1 MVYIC
6 ADDYG
11 MTEKSCGRIEECVKN
26 GVLNRISIFPNTSLS
41 DIKDRIKYINAS
53 LSAHINLVEGKP
65 VSPAENV
72 SLITDKRGY
81 FRYSFI
87 GLLALSLSPERKEL
101 ERQIYTEISAQLARW
116 STEIAPGKPLEIDS
130 HQHTHM
136 IPLIFKILMRVI
148 KDKGYDVKYI
158 RIPTEPVLPYI
169 KELSL
174 YKTYS
179 LINTVKQFLLKFFG
193 LINKRALK
201 KSNINSALFMG
212 ILFSGNMDEYRVNKI
227 LPHYLKL
234 CEKTGRDAELLFHP
248 GYIEKDEE
256 LFDTGKQSFNKFY
269 HSPGRKTEYAT
280 LKNLIIKQEIL
291 K

>member
-26 GVLNRISIFPNTSLS
+26 GVLNRISILPNSSLS
-41 DIKDRIKYINAS
+41 DIKERIKYINAS

-248 GYIEKDEE
+248 GYIEKGEE

>member
-41 DIKDRIKYINAS
+41 DIKERIKYINAS

-101 ERQIYTEISAQLARW
+101 ERQIYTEISAQLACW

-158 RIPTEPVLPYI
+158 RIPTEPVIPYL

-248 GYIEKDEE
+248 GYIEKGEE
-256 LFDTGKQSFNKFY
+256 LFDTEKQSFNKFY

>member
-41 DIKDRIKYINAS
+41 DIKERIKYINAS

-65 VSPAENV
+65 VSPVENV

-248 GYIEKDEE
+248 GYIEKGEE

>member
-41 DIKDRIKYINAS
+41 DIKERINDINVS

-65 VSPAENV
+65 VSDLKDV

-81 FRYSFI
+81 FRYSFT
-87 GLLALSLSPERKEL
+87 GLLALSLSLKRKEL

-136 IPLIFKILMRVI
+136 IPSVFRILMRVI
-148 KDKGYDVKYI
+148 KDNGYDVKYI
-158 RIPTEPVLPYI
+158 RIPSEPVLPYI
-169 KELSL
+169 KEPSL

-179 LINTVKQFLLKFFG
+179 LINIVKQFLLKFFG
-193 LINKRALK
+193 FINRRALK
-201 KSNINSALFMG
+201 RSNINSALFMG

-248 GYIEKDEE
+248 GYIKKGEE
-256 LFDTGKQSFNKFY
+256 LFDTEKQSFNRFY
-269 HSPGRKTEYAT
+269 YSPGRKTEYAT

>member
-41 DIKDRIKYINAS
+41 DIKERIKYINAS

-101 ERQIYTEISAQLARW
+101 ERQIYTEISAQLTRW

-148 KDKGYDVKYI
+148 KDNGYDVKYI

-234 CEKTGRDAELLFHP
+234 CEKTGRDA
-248 GYIEKDEE
+248 
-256 LFDTGKQSFNKFY
+256 
-269 HSPGRKTEYAT
+269 
-280 LKNLIIKQEIL
+280 
-291 K
+291 

>member
-1 MVYIC
+1 
-6 ADDYG
+6 
-11 MTEKSCGRIEECVKN
+11 
-26 GVLNRISIFPNTSLS
+26 
-41 DIKDRIKYINAS
+41 
-53 LSAHINLVEGKP
+53 
-65 VSPAENV
+65 
-72 SLITDKRGY
+72 
-81 FRYSFI
+81 
-87 GLLALSLSPERKEL
+87 
-101 ERQIYTEISAQLARW
+101 
-116 STEIAPGKPLEIDS
+116 
-130 HQHTHM
+130 M

-148 KDKGYDVKYI
+148 KDNGYDVKYI

>member
-41 DIKDRIKYINAS
+41 DIKERIKYINAS

-148 KDKGYDVKYI
+148 KDNGYDVKYI

-256 LFDTGKQSFNKFY
+256 LFDTKKQSFNKFY

>member
-26 GVLNRISIFPNTSLS
+26 GVLNRISIFPNTPLS
-41 DIKDRIKYINAS
+41 DIKERIKYINAS

-179 LINTVKQFLLKFFG
+179 LINTVKQFLLKLFG

-248 GYIEKDEE
+248 GYIEKGEE

>member
-41 DIKDRIKYINAS
+41 DIKERIKYINAS

-148 KDKGYDVKYI
+148 KDNGYDVKYI

-248 GYIEKDEE
+248 GYIEKGEE

-280 LKNLIIKQEIL
+280 LKNLIINQEIL

>member
-41 DIKDRIKYINAS
+41 DIKERINDINVS

-65 VSPAENV
+65 VSDLKDV

-81 FRYSFI
+81 FRYSFT
-87 GLLALSLSPERKEL
+87 GLLALSLSLKRKEL

-116 STEIAPGKPLEIDS
+116 STEIAPRKPLEIDS

-136 IPLIFKILMRVI
+136 IPSVFRILMRVI
-148 KDKGYDVKYI
+148 KDNGYDVKYI
-158 RIPTEPVLPYI
+158 RIPSEPVLPYI
-169 KELSL
+169 KEPSL

-179 LINTVKQFLLKFFG
+179 LINIVKQFLLKFFG
-193 LINKRALK
+193 FINRRALK
-201 KSNINSALFMG
+201 RSNINSALFMG

-248 GYIEKDEE
+248 GYIKKGEE
-256 LFDTGKQSFNKFY
+256 LFDTEKQSFNRFY
-269 HSPGRKTEYAT
+269 YSPGRKTEYAT

>member
-41 DIKDRIKYINAS
+41 DIKERIKYINAS

-101 ERQIYTEISAQLARW
+101 ERQIYTEISAQLTRW

-148 KDKGYDVKYI
+148 KDNGYDVKYI

>member
-41 DIKDRIKYINAS
+41 DIKERIKYINAS

-101 ERQIYTEISAQLARW
+101 ERQIYTEISAQLTRW

-148 KDKGYDVKYI
+148 KDNGYDVKYI

-256 LFDTGKQSFNKFY
+256 LFDTKKQSFNKFY

>member
-26 GVLNRISIFPNTSLS
+26 GILNRISIFPNTSLS
-41 DIKDRIKYINAS
+41 DIKERINDINVS

-65 VSPAENV
+65 VSDLKDV

-81 FRYSFI
+81 FRYSFT
-87 GLLALSLSPERKEL
+87 GLLALSLSLKRKEL

-136 IPLIFKILMRVI
+136 IPSVFRILMRVI
-148 KDKGYDVKYI
+148 KDNGYDVKYI
-158 RIPTEPVLPYI
+158 RIPSEPVLPYI
-169 KELSL
+169 KEPSL

-179 LINTVKQFLLKFFG
+179 LINIVKQFLLKFFG
-193 LINKRALK
+193 FINRRALK
-201 KSNINSALFMG
+201 RSNINSALFMG

-248 GYIEKDEE
+248 GYIKKGEE
-256 LFDTGKQSFNKFY
+256 LFDTEKQSFNRFY
-269 HSPGRKTEYAT
+269 YSPGRKTEYAT

>member
-41 DIKDRIKYINAS
+41 DIKERIKYINAS

-101 ERQIYTEISAQLARW
+101 ERQIYTEISAQLTRW

-148 KDKGYDVKYI
+148 KDNGYDVKYI

-201 KSNINSALFMG
+201 KSNIKSALFMG

>member
-41 DIKDRIKYINAS
+41 DIKERIKDINAS

-65 VSPAENV
+65 VSDLKDV

-81 FRYSFI
+81 FRYSFT
-87 GLLALSLSPERKEL
+87 GLLALSLSLKRKEL

-136 IPLIFKILMRVI
+136 IPSVFRILMRVT
-148 KDKGYDVKYI
+148 KDNGYDVKYI
-158 RIPTEPVLPYI
+158 RIPSEPVLPYI
-169 KELSL
+169 KEPSL

-179 LINTVKQFLLKFFG
+179 LINIVKQFLLKFFG
-193 LINKRALK
+193 FINRRALK
-201 KSNINSALFMG
+201 RSNINSALFMG

-248 GYIEKDEE
+248 GYIKKGEE
-256 LFDTGKQSFNKFY
+256 LFDTEKQSFNRFY
-269 HSPGRKTEYAT
+269 YSPGRKTEYAT

>member
-41 DIKDRIKYINAS
+41 DIKERIKYINAS

-101 ERQIYTEISAQLARW
+101 ERQIYT
-116 STEIAPGKPLEIDS
+116 
-130 HQHTHM
+130 
-136 IPLIFKILMRVI
+136 
-148 KDKGYDVKYI
+148 
-158 RIPTEPVLPYI
+158 
-169 KELSL
+169 
-174 YKTYS
+174 
-179 LINTVKQFLLKFFG
+179 
-193 LINKRALK
+193 
-201 KSNINSALFMG
+201 
-212 ILFSGNMDEYRVNKI
+212 
-227 LPHYLKL
+227 
-234 CEKTGRDAELLFHP
+234 
-248 GYIEKDEE
+248 
-256 LFDTGKQSFNKFY
+256 
-269 HSPGRKTEYAT
+269 
-280 LKNLIIKQEIL
+280 
-291 K
+291 

>member
-41 DIKDRIKYINAS
+41 DIKERIKYINAS

>member
-41 DIKDRIKYINAS
+41 DIKERIKYINAS

-101 ERQIYTEISAQLARW
+101 ERQIYTEISAQLTRW

-148 KDKGYDVKYI
+148 KDNGYDVKYI

-280 LKNLIIKQEIL
+280 LKNLIINQEIL

>member
-26 GVLNRISIFPNTSLS
+26 GVLNRISIFPNTPLS
-41 DIKDRIKYINAS
+41 DIKERIKYINAS

-72 SLITDKRGY
+72 SLITDKKGY

-148 KDKGYDVKYI
+148 KDKGYGVKYI

-248 GYIEKDEE
+248 GYIEKGDE

-280 LKNLIIKQEIL
+280 LKNLIINQEIL

>member
-26 GVLNRISIFPNTSLS
+26 GVLNRISIFPNTPLS
-41 DIKDRIKYINAS
+41 DIKERIKYINAS

-65 VSPAENV
+65 VSPVENV

-248 GYIEKDEE
+248 GYIEKGEE

>member
-41 DIKDRIKYINAS
+41 DIKERIKYINAS

-136 IPLIFKILMRVI
+136 IPLIFKTLMRVI

-256 LFDTGKQSFNKFY
+256 LFDTKKQSFNKFY